1 MAKTACVRFV
11 FLFSLIFQQ
20 PGLAGPSAH
29 TECEKNLGKP
39 LRIAVAANF
48 EPVLNELIRHYEP
61 EQKISVSVGSTGA
74 LTAQIKHGAPFDI
87 LLAADVDRPQYL
99 ERLGLTRERKTY
111 AYGRLAFWQ
120 PKATNV
126 SEENLMHWSEALS
139 IANPR
144 HAPYGVAA
152 EAVLHKIGKHS
163 LKQIKGSNIA
173 QAYSFV
179 QTGNVRAG
187 LIALSQLRHAKA
199 ANDSYWIIPADY
211 HPPIEQQA
219 LVTKCAHEGAEAF
232 LQFLNSRAARQI
244 IIRAGYFLEECYD

>member
-1 MAKTACVRFV
+1 MAKRACLRFA
-11 FLFSLIFQQ
+11 FLYSLIFHQ
-20 PGLAGPSAH
+20 PGLAEPPANPEGDKMM
-29 TECEKNLGKP
+29 EKP

-48 EPVLNELIRHYEP
+48 EPVLNELIRHYKSDK
-61 EQKISVSVGSTGA
+61 KITVSVGSTGA

-87 LLAADVDRPQYL
+87 LLAADVDRPEYL
-99 ERLGLTRERKTY
+99 EGLGLTRERKTY

-120 PKATNV
+120 PKASMV
-126 SEENLMHWSEALS
+126 SEENLKHWSDAVA

-152 EAVLHKIGKHS
+152 EAVLKKTDKYS

-187 LIALSQLRHAKA
+187 LIALSQLRYAKA
-199 ANDSYWIIPADY
+199 ANDSYWIIPTNY

-219 LVTKCAHEGAEAF
+219 LVTKWADTRAEAF
-232 LQFLNSRAARQI
+232 LQFLSSAVARRI
-244 IIRAGYFLEECYD
+244 INQAGYVFEDGYD